1 MNFYNPIKNKSKLVI
16 SFFMI
21 FLFSGFLT
29 RDNDIYFEISKG
41 IELFGKVYREVTL
54 NYVDEI
60 NPKEFVLAG
69 IEGMLQSLDPYTNF
83 IDINEQKDIDLMT
96 TGKYGGIGAT
106 IGLRNDKIIVVDL
119 IEGYSAQRQGIRIG
133 DEIVRVD
140 SISLNKNN
148 YDQLSLYMK
157 GNPGTSVSVTVLR
170 DGIFGELVFDLIR
183 EEVEVKNLTYFGFLP
198 DESNTVFL
206 KLSGFSRTA
215 GEEIKNAILELRN
228 EREIKS
234 IILDLRGNP
243 GGLLDAAI
251 SVADKFIKKNQL
263 IVSVVG
269 RDSDAMQQYFAV
281 EEPIAGEAD
290 LIVLIDGGSASASE
304 IVAGAI
310 QDHDRG
316 VILGTDSF
324 GKGLV
329 QNVIPLSSE
338 TSLKITTGKYLTP
351 SGRSIQKLSYAKENL
366 LASDTTFVIIEE
378 YRTDM
383 NRKVFSGGGIEPDT
397 SVTNDSDS
405 ELIQKLIAQ
414 GLFFKFA
421 TNYFNTNEV
430 ISWNE
435 LDKEEIFLSFKD
447 YFQSQNINIT
457 HNIEN
462 QLEQLKQLLEEEKLD
477 GKITQQLS
485 ELSKSIKDA
494 RISELDTFKY
504 DVLQEIHK
512 EISARIDGREG
523 RIRASL
529 EYDVQLKSAISLLK
543 SNERYQQI
551 LALAEEKK

>member
-1 MNFYNPIKNKSKLVI
+1 MGKKMFKKLYI
-16 SFFMI
+16 NTII
-21 FLFSGFLT
+21 FLILFVQIAAQKQ
-29 RDNDIYFEISKG
+29 NDIYYDIAKS
-41 IELFGKVYREVTL
+41 IDLFGRVYKEITL
-54 NYVDEI
+54 RYLEEI
-60 NPKEFVLAG
+60 NPREFMLAG
-69 IEGMLQSLDPYTNF
+69 IEGMLGTLDPYTVYL
-83 IDINEQKDIDLMT
+83 DESSQKDIDLMT

-157 GNPGTSVSVTVLR
+157 GDPGTSVSVTVLR

-183 EEVEVKNLTYFGFLP
+183 EEVEVKNLTYYGFLP

-494 RISELDTFKY
+494 RISELDTYKY

>member
-1 MNFYNPIKNKSKLVI
+1 MKNKSKLVI

>member
-1 MNFYNPIKNKSKLVI
+1 MGKKMFKKLYI
-16 SFFMI
+16 NTII
-21 FLFSGFLT
+21 FLILFVQIAAQKQ
-29 RDNDIYFEISKG
+29 NDIYYDIAKS
-41 IELFGKVYREVTL
+41 IDLFGRVYKEITL
-54 NYVDEI
+54 RYLEEI
-60 NPKEFVLAG
+60 NPREFMLAG
-69 IEGMLQSLDPYTNF
+69 IEGMLGTLDPYTVYL
-83 IDINEQKDIDLMT
+83 DESSQKDIDLMT

>member
-1 MNFYNPIKNKSKLVI
+1 MGKKMLKKLYI
-16 SFFMI
+16 NTII
-21 FLFSGFLT
+21 FLILFVQIAAQKQ
-29 RDNDIYFEISKG
+29 NDIYYDIAKS
-41 IELFGKVYREVTL
+41 IDLFGRVYKEITL
-54 NYVDEI
+54 RYLEEI
-60 NPKEFVLAG
+60 NPREFMLAG
-69 IEGMLQSLDPYTNF
+69 IEGMLGTLDPYTVYL
-83 IDINEQKDIDLMT
+83 DESSQKDIDLMT

>member
-1 MNFYNPIKNKSKLVI
+1 MGKKMFKKLYI
-16 SFFMI
+16 NTII
-21 FLFSGFLT
+21 FLILFVQIAAQKQ
-29 RDNDIYFEISKG
+29 NDIYYDIAKS
-41 IELFGKVYREVTL
+41 IDLFGRVYKEITL
-54 NYVDEI
+54 RYLEEI
-60 NPKEFVLAG
+60 NPREFMLAG
-69 IEGMLQSLDPYTNF
+69 IEGMLGTLDPYTVYL
-83 IDINEQKDIDLMT
+83 DESSQKDIDLMT

-269 RDSDAMQQYFAV
+269 RDSDAIQQYFAV

>member
-1 MNFYNPIKNKSKLVI
+1 MGKKMFKKLYI
-16 SFFMI
+16 NTII
-21 FLFSGFLT
+21 FLILFVQIAAQKQ
-29 RDNDIYFEISKG
+29 NDIYYDIAKS
-41 IELFGKVYREVTL
+41 IDLFGRVYKEITL
-54 NYVDEI
+54 RYLEEI
-60 NPKEFVLAG
+60 NPREFMLAG
-69 IEGMLQSLDPYTNF
+69 IEGMLGTLDPYTVYL
-83 IDINEQKDIDLMT
+83 DESSQKDIDLMT

-157 GNPGTSVSVTVLR
+157 GDPGTSVSVTVLR

-269 RDSDAMQQYFAV
+269 RDPDAMQQYFAV

>member
-1 MNFYNPIKNKSKLVI
+1 MFKKLYI
-16 SFFMI
+16 NTII
-21 FLFSGFLT
+21 FLILFVQIAAQKQ
-29 RDNDIYFEISKG
+29 NDIYYDIAKS
-41 IELFGKVYREVTL
+41 IDLFGRVYKEITL
-54 NYVDEI
+54 RYLEEI
-60 NPKEFVLAG
+60 NPREFMLAG
-69 IEGMLQSLDPYTNF
+69 IEGMLGTLDPYTVYL
-83 IDINEQKDIDLMT
+83 DESSQKDIDLMT

>member
-1 MNFYNPIKNKSKLVI
+1 MGKKMFKKLYI
-16 SFFMI
+16 NTII
-21 FLFSGFLT
+21 FLILFVQIAAQKQ
-29 RDNDIYFEISKG
+29 NDIYYDIAKS
-41 IELFGKVYREVTL
+41 IDLFGRVYKEITL
-54 NYVDEI
+54 RYLEEI
-60 NPKEFVLAG
+60 NPREFMLAG
-69 IEGMLQSLDPYTNF
+69 IEGMLGTLDPYTVYL
-83 IDINEQKDIDLMT
+83 DESSQKDIDLMT

-494 RISELDTFKY
+494 RISELDTYKY

>member
-1 MNFYNPIKNKSKLVI
+1 MGKKMFKKLYI
-16 SFFMI
+16 NTII
-21 FLFSGFLT
+21 FLILFVQIAAQKQ
-29 RDNDIYFEISKG
+29 NDIYYDIAKS
-41 IELFGKVYREVTL
+41 IDLFGRVYKEITL
-54 NYVDEI
+54 RYLEEI
-60 NPKEFVLAG
+60 NPREFMLAG
-69 IEGMLQSLDPYTNF
+69 IEGMLGTLDPYTVYL
-83 IDINEQKDIDLMT
+83 DESSQKDIDLMT

-269 RDSDAMQQYFAV
+269 RDPDAMQQYFAV

-494 RISELDTFKY
+494 RISELDTYKY